1 MSGNDEVGAKRR
13 AESVLD
19 ILPTKRASSLS
30 PQIAQRYGDLFARF
44 DQQPAIKMILQ
55 RKQPAVVVG
64 CYDRACGWYL
74 GPNRERRIVPVLL
87 NMLSVYNSKVFAGH
101 LRLSALQVVDF
112 LQTLQSTAVAK
123 CPLVS
128 ATDRFTHFEAEAL
141 QEVYPDMPDDVAV
154 HLSSK
159 HEDSSAAIVQVTEM
173 IAALQEDK
181 REGALIVDIQAASTP
196 TLQAND
202 SRLSFEVVVFV
213 MMFTNFVSEHSIA
226 YINRYMNPERQI
238 EFGDLLEIL
247 QRRMPTAPEKLPDVA
262 QDKRAGKMQQ
272 HMETLHADDLENL
285 VMPAMLVSDAEKFA
299 ATFMETALQNL
310 QHLEDAMPADWLPIS
325 EKIVEMALGMLTDQH
340 LPADLVRVTVY
351 KEAATSQKCLRAIS
365 VVGKELVLRTQDAI
379 EKLYDAKFDIKLVLT
394 PASVEYDTKVY
405 DTPGGLVHRRS
416 DKESQ

>member
-1 MSGNDEVGAKRR
+1 
-13 AESVLD
+13 
-19 ILPTKRASSLS
+19 
-30 PQIAQRYGDLFARF
+30 
-44 DQQPAIKMILQ
+44 MILQ
-55 RKQPAVVVG
+55 RKQPTVVVD
-64 CYDRACGWYL
+64 CYDRLCAWYL
-74 GPNRERRIVPVLL
+74 GPDRERRIEAVLL
-87 NMLSVYNSKVFAGH
+87 NMLSVYNSEVFAGH

-112 LQTLQSTAVAK
+112 LQTLQSSAVAK
-123 CPLVS
+123 CPVVS
-128 ATDRFTHFEAEAL
+128 AIDRFIHVEAEAL
-141 QEVYPDMPDDVAV
+141 LEVYPDMPDDVA
-154 HLSSK
+154 LYLCSNS
-159 HEDSSAAIVQVTEM
+159 EDSNAAIVQVTEM

-181 REGALIVDIQAASTP
+181 VEGALIVDIQAASTP

-272 HMETLHADDLENL
+272 HMDNLHADDLENL
-285 VMPAMLVSDAEKFA
+285 VMPAMSVSDAESFA
-299 ATFMETALQNL
+299 ATFMQTALQNL
-310 QHLEDAMPADWLPIS
+310 QHLEDVVPADGLAIS
-325 EKIVEMALGMLTDQH
+325 EKVLDLALCMMTDKH
-340 LPADLVRVTVY
+340 VGVDLVRIVVY
-351 KEAATSQKCLRAIS
+351 KQAALLPRCVRAIS
-365 VVGKELVLRTQDAI
+365 LVCKALVLRTQDAV

-394 PASVEYDTKVY
+394 PPSVEYDTKVY

>member
-30 PQIAQRYGDLFARF
+30 PQIAKRYGDLFARF

-55 RKQPAVVVG
+55 RKQPTVVVD
-64 CYDRACGWYL
+64 CYDRLCGWYL

-181 REGALIVDIQAASTP
+181 VEGVLIVDIQAASTP

-213 MMFTNFVSEHSIA
+213 MMFTNFDSEHSIA

-238 EFGDLLEIL
+238 EFGDLLEIP
-247 QRRMPTAPEKLPDVA
+247 QRRMPTAPEKLRDVA
-262 QDKRAGKMQQ
+262 QDKRAGKRQKQ
-272 HMETLHADDLENL
+272 METLHADDLENL

-310 QHLEDAMPADWLPIS
+310 QHLEDAMPADWLAIS
-325 EKIVEMALGMLTDQH
+325 EKMVEMALGMLTDQH